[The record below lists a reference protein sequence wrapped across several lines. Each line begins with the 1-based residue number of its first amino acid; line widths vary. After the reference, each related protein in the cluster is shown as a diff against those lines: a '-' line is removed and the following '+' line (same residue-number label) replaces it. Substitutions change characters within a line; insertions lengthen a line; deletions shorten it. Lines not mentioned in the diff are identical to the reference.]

1 MSLYEITAL
10 VLLAVGAIINFLVPP
25 ILKKKSPQE
34 ENLNNKIYIIKSI
47 GLVLVIAGCITFF
60 LLGGKFGV

>member
-1 MSLYEITAL
+1 MSLYEIIAV

>member
-1 MSLYEITAL
+1 MSLYEIIAV

-25 ILKKKSPQE
+25 VLKKKSPQE